1 MTQEMRPKQHRKF
14 IAFILAASLAITGV
28 SAVPA
33 QAGSDAGKI
42 FAGLAGLAVLGILG
56 AALHDHNTRDR
67 ATVSRLQPPHG
78 GYQPPHTHRPHH
90 PTPKPLPPRFGRYDL
105 PAKCVKTFPR
115 YSRSHNLVG
124 ANCLERNAQQLN
136 RLPQACRVSFWNGRQ
151 NRTGYKPQCLN
162 QHGYRLV
169 NR

>member
-1 MTQEMRPKQHRKF
+1 MTQDVRPKQHRKF
-14 IAFILAASLAITGV
+14 IALILAASLAVTGV

-42 FAGLAGLAVLGILG
+42 FAGLAVLGILG

-67 ATVSRLQPPHG
+67 GHTVSRLHPPQG
-78 GYQPPHTHRPHH
+78 GYQPPHTQRPHH

-105 PAKCVKTFPR
+105 PKKCVKVYPR
-115 YSRSHNLVG
+115 YSLSHSLVG

-151 NRTGYKPQCLN
+151 NRTAYKPQCLN

>member
-14 IAFILAASLAITGV
+14 IALILAASLAITGV

-42 FAGLAGLAVLGILG
+42 FAGLAVLGILG
-56 AALHDHNTRDR
+56 AALHDHNTRNHGG
-67 ATVSRLQPPHG
+67 AVTPPHG
-78 GYQPPHTHRPHH
+78 GYRPPHSHTPHR

-115 YSRSHNLVG
+115 YSRSHSLVG
-124 ANCLERNAQQLN
+124 ENCLQRYSAQAF
-136 RLPQACRVSFWNGRQ
+136 RLPQVCRVTFWNGRQ
-151 NRTGYKPQCLN
+151 NRSAYKPHCLN

-169 NR
+169 KR